1 MRMASFGTIFVPAAI
16 FIMREEILQWKGRDT
31 TSHADLQTVSPL
43 AHLRGGGAGKAHGP
57 SREGFSVV
65 TFVTLM

>member
-43 AHLRGGGAGKAHGP
+43 AHLRGAGQERHTALLV
-57 SREGFSVV
+57 RDF
-65 TFVTLM
+65 LL